1 MENKE
6 LSEQEYV
13 ELKQKQLENTKQ
25 NLNKELSGLSED
37 ELVKKLAESSKN
49 AVKYA
54 KENKIDIIT
63 CED

>member
-25 NLNKELSGLSED
+25 KLNKELSGLSED

-49 AVKYA
+49 AVNFA

>member
-49 AVKYA
+49 AVKFA

>member
-25 NLNKELSGLSED
+25 KLNKELSGLSED

-49 AVKYA
+49 AVKFA

>member
-13 ELKQKQLENTKQ
+13 ELKQTQLENTKQ
-25 NLNKELSGLSED
+25 KLNKELSGLSED

-49 AVKYA
+49 AVKFA

>member
-25 NLNKELSGLSED
+25 KLNKEFSGLSED

-49 AVKYA
+49 AVKFA

>member
-25 NLNKELSGLSED
+25 KLNKELSGLSED

-49 AVKYA
+49 AVKFA
-54 KENKIDIIT
+54 QENNIDIIT

>member
-13 ELKQKQLENTKQ
+13 EFKQKQLENTKKK
-25 NLNKELSGLSED
+25 LNKELSGLSED
-37 ELVKKLAESSKN
+37 ELVKKLVESSKN
-49 AVKYA
+49 ASKYA

-63 CED
+63 CEE

>member
-25 NLNKELSGLSED
+25 KLNKELSGLSED
-37 ELVKKLAESSKN
+37 ELVKKLTESSKN
-49 AVKYA
+49 AVKFA